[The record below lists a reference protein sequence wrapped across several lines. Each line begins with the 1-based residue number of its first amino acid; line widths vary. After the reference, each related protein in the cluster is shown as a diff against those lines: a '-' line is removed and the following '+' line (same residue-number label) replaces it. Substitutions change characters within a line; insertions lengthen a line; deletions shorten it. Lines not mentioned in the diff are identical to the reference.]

1 MRTLLRSAALAVL
14 LLPLLGQAVER
25 AGLRDLERELWQIRT
40 NFHMYGLMDGD
51 RAYRAALDDKVAAVN
66 DILAGWDGESDGE
79 GEAPPWLADL
89 RGLWEGFDAD
99 PEREPA
105 RFDRVP
111 IAMAERLAAVD
122 DATESDFDDVHALL
136 AQLQAVTAAYT
147 AIVAVSA
154 GLPGEAESEDAFR
167 AELAA
172 FDQRL
177 DQVQARHKGE
187 AALATALKETRV
199 KWQFV
204 RGSLVKFGADAVPF
218 LVYRYS
224 NRIGAELEGAI
235 APAN

>member
-25 AGLRDLERELWQIRT
+25 AGLLDLERQLWQIRT

-51 RAYRAALDDKVAAVN
+51 RAYQAELDEKVAAVSET
-66 DILAGWDGESDGE
+66 LAGWGGE

-99 PEREPA
+99 PAREPA

-111 IAMAERLAAVD
+111 VAMADRLTAVD
-122 DATESDFDDVHALL
+122 EVEGGDFHDVHALL
-136 AQLQAVTAAYT
+136 AHLQAITAAYT
-147 AIVAVSA
+147 AIVAVNA

-177 DQVQARHKGE
+177 DQVQARHQGE
-187 AALATALKETRV
+187 AALAAALKETRV

-224 NRIGAELEGAI
+224 NRIGAELEAAI
-235 APAN
+235 

>member
-25 AGLRDLERELWQIRT
+25 AGLLDLERQLWQIRT

-51 RAYRAALDDKVAAVN
+51 HAYQATLEEKVAAVN
-66 DILAGWDGESDGE
+66 DTLAAWHGE
-79 GEAPPWLADL
+79 GETPAWLADV
-89 RGLWEGFDAD
+89 RGLWDGFDAD

-111 IAMAERLAAVD
+111 VAMAERLAAVD
-122 DATESDFDDVHALL
+122 DATDSGFDDVHALL
-136 AQLQAVTAAYT
+136 AHLQAVTAAYT
-147 AIVAVSA
+147 AIVAVNA

-187 AALATALKETRV
+187 AALAAALKETRV

-235 APAN
+235 APAG